1 MTTRARPTRA
11 RRSAAWW
18 SAWAP
23 VAALAIL
30 ATLVQIS
37 TATANPSVRVA
48 ARRSP
53 PSPADHALGNAVNA
67 EIFPLVNQLVKSPFF
82 RYVKVD
88 LHKPCP
94 FWKENFK
101 CMNQDCVVQV
111 MDEGKVRTEAPF
123 MYQDVN
129 LGDVKPMPAA
139 LGGSAPSGRG
149 ALGGSGPAAPGGLN
163 FFSQCQFAKDFCV
176 LEDESSAN
184 GEYVDL
190 QENPERFTGYSGA
203 PANNVWK
210 AIYQENC
217 FTSPVAGGHHGAPGS
232 ALDAPDDLC
241 EEKQV
246 FHQIISGLHASI
258 SVHIC
263 AEYLNKTTGQWQRH
277 PKCYQYR
284 VGNFPDRVH
293 NVYVVYSLLLRA
305 MAKLE
310 PYLASQLDI
319 CTGKPKD
326 DAAVQTALA
335 HLAGDLA
342 PRYALDASRLFQ
354 GPHRTALMD
363 EVRTRFRNVSRIMD
377 CVSCQKCRLWGKTQV
392 TGIGTA
398 LKVVFGLS
406 DDMIAGKVSS
416 PTGKPLLS
424 RFEVVALLN
433 TLNRFAESVRDIV
446 AFEEELAR
454 DTAQKQTEEIAVAD
468 TNQSVKEPMAA
479 GTKPNATARDG
490 GSDND
495 EHLFLWKSIA
505 SALTIAPFLFGWWYS
520 MQGGGAGGNREP
532 DESGKSRS
540 QVPPRSSTSRTSPRH
555 VHHPVAHDLHDDTD
569 TDDALDAFAHQV
581 NQDANDADSDDEFSS
596 SGLDMSSSGD
606 EQETVP
612 SRPASAGMSAAT
624 RRRLVVDAGYE
635 GSVDTSEADEDV
647 VRASGKRSAAARRR
661 PRRVD

>member
-1 MTTRARPTRA
+1 MTARAKPTRS

-18 SAWAP
+18 STWAP
-23 VAALAIL
+23 VAAWVIL
-30 ATLVQIS
+30 ATLVQVS
-37 TATANPSVRVA
+37 SATADPSVRVA
-48 ARRSP
+48 APRSP

-67 EIFPLVNQLVKSPFF
+67 EIYPLVNQLVKSPFF

-129 LGDVKPMPAA
+129 LGDIKPMPAA

-217 FTSPVAGGHHGAPGS
+217 FNSPVAGGHHGTPGS
-232 ALDAPDDLC
+232 ALDAPDLC

-277 PKCYQYR
+277 PQCYQYR

-310 PYLASQLDI
+310 PFLAHQLDI

-406 DDMIAGKVSS
+406 DDMIAGKVSI

-424 RFEVVALLN
+424 RFEVVALVN

-446 AFEEELAR
+446 AFEDELAR
-454 DTAQKQTEEIAVAD
+454 DKALKQKETVAAAD
-468 TNQSVKEPMAA
+468 TNQSAKESLTAA
-479 GTKPNATARDG
+479 TKPNATARDAG
-490 GSDND
+490 DND

-520 MQGGGAGGNREP
+520 MQGGGAGAGQREP
-532 DESGKSRS
+532 DAPGKSRS
-540 QVPPRSSTSRTSPRH
+540 HPPPPRSPTSLTSPRH
-555 VHHPVAHDLHDDTD
+555 AHHPAVHDQHDDTD

-606 EQETVP
+606 DQDAVP
-612 SRPASAGMSAAT
+612 PRPASAGMSAAT

-635 GSVDTSEADEDV
+635 GSVDTSEADEEV